1 MTIPSVGGVTCWR
14 SGEAMENTAAEV
26 LLSRGTLTGG
36 DWMCSKADGCD
47 FQEADPG
54 QLGNRLRC
62 GC

>member
-1 MTIPSVGGVTCWR
+1 
-14 SGEAMENTAAEV
+14 MENTAAEV